1 MVEPAAEPR
10 PAGRPRSADVEA
22 QALRAAF
29 EIYAERGW
37 AGFSFGEVARRA
49 GVGKAALYLRWPTKA
64 ELVLASLEAQQVSI
78 GEIDTGSVRGDLLEL
93 ARHLYRFVSG
103 ESGTASMRL
112 QVESRVFPDLHAGLE
127 GRAYRQPIRN
137 ARRIVRRAVEREE
150 LPAGVSPTVITD
162 LIAGA
167 VLNHV
172 LATPPR
178 LQAETQ
184 ARSEEYFGQVV
195 DVVLL
200 GSIAMATR
208 VPPQDNQA
216 KAEGSNRSDPNEG
229 RSNGNGRRRRN
240 G

>member
-10 PAGRPRSADVEA
+10 AAGRPRSADVEA
-22 QALRAAF
+22 QALRAGF

-78 GEIDTGSVRGDLLEL
+78 GEIDTGSVRGDLMEL
-93 ARHLYRFVSG
+93 AGHLYRFVSG

-112 QVESRVFPDLHAGLE
+112 QVESRVFPELRAGLE
-127 GRAYRQPIRN
+127 ARAYRQPIRD
-137 ARRIVRRAVEREE
+137 ARRIIRRAVQRGE
-150 LPAGVSPTVITD
+150 LPEGVSPTVITD

-178 LQAETQ
+178 LQAEAQ

-195 DVVLL
+195 DAVLL
-200 GSIAMATR
+200 GSIAVATR
-208 VPPQDNQA
+208 VPAEDKQA
-216 KAEGSNRSDPNEG
+216 KAAASDTTGPNQG
-229 RSNGNGRRRRN
+229 RPDGNGRRRRN